1 MRLVSGSVSRDD
13 VMEVVGGGGCAT
25 DHDTT
30 TRVRSLLGAMARVCE
45 WVSEWKVQDAAFV
58 SRRSLDNDEWDAN
71 APALPL
77 VHQ

>member
-1 MRLVSGSVSRDD
+1 VRLVSGSVSKDD

-45 WVSEWKVQDAAFV
+45 
-58 SRRSLDNDEWDAN
+58 
-71 APALPL
+71 
-77 VHQ
+77 